1 MSSTSQAASTS
12 TTKVTVGMVD
22 YRFKLSLKTVHK
34 GTVVFVVSNKGKVPH
49 IFSIQRLHAIT
60 PLMQPGQRHSL
71 RVRFTKTG
79 RYYYFCPV
87 DNHVLYGMAGYLRVI
102 A

>member
-1 MSSTSQAASTS
+1 MSPTSQAASTT

-49 IFSIQRLHAIT
+49 IFSIQRVHAVT
-60 PLMQPGQRHSL
+60 PLMQPGQRHTL

-79 RYYYFCPV
+79 RYYYLCPV